1 MEYINRFYWLIAL
14 CLIISTGANASVN
27 PKPFVIP
34 ELKEWK
40 GNEGKFIPTEQ
51 TRIVYPKGNSELQ
64 RIARMLADDCNT
76 LFNHTPQIVEGKGK
90 KGDLILSLKKDKSLG
105 QEGYAIRVTDRIE
118 PQSHRCILGNTYP
131 AADSRTKQ
139 RRPGSSQR

>member
-1 MEYINRFYWLIAL
+1 MKSVNRICLMMILCCVCCINIAQ
-14 CLIISTGANASVN
+14 AAVN

-105 QEGYAIRVTDRIE
+105 QEGYAIRVTDRI
-118 PQSHRCILGNTYP
+118 
-131 AADSRTKQ
+131 
-139 RRPGSSQR
+139 

>member
-1 MEYINRFYWLIAL
+1 MKSVNRICLMMILCCVCCINIAQ
-14 CLIISTGANASVN
+14 AAVN

-40 GNEGKFIPTEQ
+40 GNE
-51 TRIVYPKGNSELQ
+51 GNSELQ

-118 PQSHRCILGNTYP
+118 LTAPKAIGVYW
-131 AADSRTKQ
+131 
-139 RRPGSSQR
+139 